1 MEKID
6 YDTVQTLL
14 VDQNHS
20 VRQLIVSA
28 LWSVG
33 IRNVIPCKHV
43 GEVDKILG
51 TQQRDIDL
59 VIVNVDGDRDGTLE
73 AVRNI
78 RGARLGSNP
87 FLVIMAHTWNPSVGI
102 TQPTLDSGTDDLIVA
117 PLSAQ
122 ILIDRI
128 GNMVKNR
135 KKFVAT
141 MSYMGPERRGSGRP
155 EADELPAIKVP
166 NSLRHKA
173 VNDESASAENGAI
186 ERALHTVHTHRVY
199 RVATLLS
206 GETLELE
213 ETADRN
219 PDRPISR
226 RKLRQLAVLA
236 AMAKR
241 QIDSKKLVQL
251 SRIGDSMVGVMDT
264 IMDNREPTG
273 RDLEILRLHG
283 QAVAASI
290 LERDEAPALLAG
302 ALDEA
307 AILVQRQLH

>member
-1 MEKID
+1 MDKID
-6 YDTVQTLL
+6 YDSVQTLL

-33 IRNVIPCKHV
+33 IRNVTPCKHV
-43 GEVDKILG
+43 EEVHKILD
-51 TQQRDIDL
+51 TQQREIDL
-59 VIVNVDGDRDGTLE
+59 VIMSVDGDQDGTLD

-78 RGARLGSNP
+78 RGARLGANP
-87 FLVIMAHTWNPSVGI
+87 FLVIMAHTWNPSVGVA
-102 TQPTLDSGTDDLIVA
+102 QPTLDSGTDDLISA

-128 GNMVKNR
+128 GNLVRNR

-141 MSYMGPERRGSGRP
+141 MSYLGPERRGSDRP
-155 EADELPAIKVP
+155 QAEELPAIKVP
-166 NSLRHKA
+166 NTLRQKA
-173 VNDESASAENGAI
+173 INDESASAADGAI

-199 RVATLLS
+199 RVATMLS
-206 GETLELE
+206 GETLKLKDM
-213 ETADRN
+213 ADRY
-219 PDRPISR
+219 PDRPVSR
-226 RKLRQLAVLA
+226 RKLRQIAVLA

-251 SRIGDSMVGVMDT
+251 SRIGDSMVGVMEN
-264 IMDNREPTG
+264 ILENQEPTG

-302 ALDEA
+302 ALNEA
-307 AILVQRQLH
+307 AILVQRQLQ